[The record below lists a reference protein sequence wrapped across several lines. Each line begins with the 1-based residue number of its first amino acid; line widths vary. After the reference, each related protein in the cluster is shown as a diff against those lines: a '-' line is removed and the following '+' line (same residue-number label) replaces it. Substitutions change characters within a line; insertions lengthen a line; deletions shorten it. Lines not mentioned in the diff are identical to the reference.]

1 MKAIIVFNAN
11 LINIVYVESFDG
23 LSKVGVRQWCDEHG
37 INYNEDTYIEC
48 YERLDDVNITHF
60 VV

>member
-1 MKAIIVFNAN
+1 MRAIIVFNYQS
-11 LINIVYVESFDG
+11 IDVVYVESFDG
-23 LSKVGVRQWCDEHG
+23 LSKVGLMQWCAEHG
-37 INYNEDTYIEC
+37 ISYNEDTYTKC